1 MENKVDTWP
10 NEIVAEYFDDT
21 ASDTG
26 MDTGMDVDAVPVAM
40 HAAVKA
46 RKRDA
51 VYNMVWGS
59 HEQQSKGY
67 VCNKDNVRSTRP
79 YDKRGKLLNWILFK
93 SRELRTSR

>member
-1 MENKVDTWP
+1 MEHKVDTWP
-10 NEIVAEYFDDT
+10 NAIVAEYFDDT

-26 MDTGMDVDAVPVAM
+26 IDVDDAVPTAM
-40 HAAVKA
+40 QAAVKA